1 MSVNLCQFVSQSVSQ
16 SVSLLV
22 HQSVNFSVMVI
33 ASVCLS
39 VCQSVKLFVIHSV
52 GKSVCQPP
60 NEPVGLIVIWYVS
73 WSASL
78 HQVYNNSYPAINWVS
93 SCKNRATCIK
103 LSMDSS
109 LWNSDSSLFHHFMY
123 GCAIKVTHLWIEE
136 KKFRNLEWSPYPI
149 FKSCCLFLCISKL
162 ANASKIKMF
171 QKKCL

>member
-1 MSVNLCQFVSQSVSQ
+1 MSVNLCQFVSLPVSQ
-16 SVSLLV
+16 SVSP
-22 HQSVNFSVMVI
+22 SVSQFFSHGHSI
-33 ASVCLS
+33 CLS

-52 GKSVCQPP
+52 GKSVCQPL

-103 LSMDSS
+103 LGMDPS

-136 KKFRNLEWSPYPI
+136 KKFRNLERSPYPI
-149 FKSCCLFLCISKL
+149 IKSCCLENFLVFAFL
-162 ANASKIKMF
+162 N
-171 QKKCL
+171 